1 MGGIPKTVLVEAGA
15 WVAPQALIGDRAV
28 IKAGAYVCSGVV
40 IGPEVHV
47 GPNATFVEA
56 REGEGAGAQVEQGAW
71 IGASATI
78 LPGIVI
84 AAKAVVRPGAVV
96 TRSVPPNAIVEG
108 NPATIIGYVGADDR
122 PLDAIHLPNT
132 DAASGVEVTAARGVT
147 LHRFPVIPD
156 LRGTLSVGEFGRQIP
171 FVPKRYFLVY
181 GVPNREV
188 RGEHAH
194 INCQQFLICLNGS
207 CAVIADDGSRR
218 VEVTL
223 DAPNLGLYLPP
234 MIWGT
239 QYKHTPDAMLLV
251 FASDYYD
258 SSDYIRDYPEFIHR
272 IGETTVHDANQNPR
286 KAQ

>member
-1 MGGIPKTVLVEAGA
+1 MSMVVNPNKASVDAGA
-15 WVAPQALIGDRAV
+15 WVDPMASIGAHAV
-28 IKAGAYVCSGVV
+28 IKAGAYVCSGAV

-71 IGASATI
+71 IGANATI

-84 AAKAVVRPGAVV
+84 AANAVVRPGAVV

-108 NPATIIGYVGADDR
+108 NPAAIVGYVGADDR
-122 PLDAIHLPNT
+122 PLDAIHLFNAG
-132 DAASGVEVTAARGVT
+132 AASGVEATAPRGVT

-171 FVPKRYFLVY
+171 FAPKRYFLVY

-251 FASDYYD
+251 FASDHYD
-258 SSDYIRDYPEFIHR
+258 SSDYIRDYSEFMER
-272 IGETTVHDANQNPR
+272 VKERAV
-286 KAQ
+286 